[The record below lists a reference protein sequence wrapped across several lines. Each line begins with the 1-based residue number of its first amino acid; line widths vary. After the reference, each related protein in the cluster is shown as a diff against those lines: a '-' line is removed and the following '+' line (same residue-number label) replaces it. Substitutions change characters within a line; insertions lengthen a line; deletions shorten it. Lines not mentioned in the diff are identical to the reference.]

1 MAGARRASCGGHTP
15 SACESG
21 EPAEARGLGH
31 QLQADTREQAVLLS
45 GPPAEAFLLL
55 ELLLAPVLGAR
66 RAGSLS
72 FGNDRD
78 CEGYHTNPRQSSFRT
93 FSCGKANLHRF
104 SNTAL
109 GRRPSSAT
117 SDPPPILGKL
127 PHLRG
132 PHCCHL
138 SGFTA
143 PFPAPTSPKPA
154 AFHLPKS
161 HPPFSQPSIPD
172 PGTDPSAVLRSFQA
186 PPPPGVFVL
195 GDGSGEQAG
204 RRDSEGEKGEASGLS
219 QCERNEY
226 AGERL

>member
-15 SACESG
+15 SACESR
-21 EPAEARGLGH
+21 EPGEARGLGH
-31 QLQADTREQAVLLS
+31 QLQADTREQAGLLS
-45 GPPAEAFLLL
+45 GPQAEAFLLP
-55 ELLLAPVLGAR
+55 ELLLALVLGAR

-93 FSCGKANLHRF
+93 FSCGKAKLHRF

-132 PHCCHL
+132 PHFCHL
-138 SGFTA
+138 RCRGHSPGRKRE
-143 PFPAPTSPKPA
+143 PACGGA
-154 AFHLPKS
+154 
-161 HPPFSQPSIPD
+161 
-172 PGTDPSAVLRSFQA
+172 
-186 PPPPGVFVL
+186 
-195 GDGSGEQAG
+195 AG
-204 RRDSEGEKGEASGLS
+204 RRGGGRGGRS
-219 QCERNEY
+219 
-226 AGERL
+226 

>member
-21 EPAEARGLGH
+21 EPDEARGLAH

-45 GPPAEAFLLL
+45 GSQAEAFLLP
-55 ELLLAPVLGAR
+55 ELLLALVLGAR

-93 FSCGKANLHRF
+93 FSCGKVKLHRF

-132 PHCCHL
+132 PHFCHL
-138 SGFTA
+138 LVACSFSGF
-143 PFPAPTSPKPA
+143 P
-154 AFHLPKS
+154 
-161 HPPFSQPSIPD
+161 
-172 PGTDPSAVLRSFQA
+172 R
-186 PPPPGVFVL
+186 
-195 GDGSGEQAG
+195 GDRLSWV
-204 RRDSEGEKGEASGLS
+204 SGLTRGQEVAKS
-219 QCERNEY
+219 WNS
-226 AGERL
+226 RL

>member
-15 SACESG
+15 SACESR
-21 EPAEARGLGH
+21 EPGEARGLGH
-31 QLQADTREQAVLLS
+31 QLQADTREQAGLLS
-45 GPPAEAFLLL
+45 GPQAEAFLLP
-55 ELLLAPVLGAR
+55 ELLLALVLGAR

-93 FSCGKANLHRF
+93 FSCGKAKLHRF

-132 PHCCHL
+132 PHFCHL
-138 SGFTA
+138 YPTRRA
-143 PFPAPTSPKPA
+143 AAPTCA
-154 AFHLPKS
+154 AA
-161 HPPFSQPSIPD
+161 
-172 PGTDPSAVLRSFQA
+172 GTVR
-186 PPPPGVFVL
+186 
-195 GDGSGEQAG
+195 DGSGSLPAAG
-204 RRDSEGEKGEASGLS
+204 RRGGGRGGRS
-219 QCERNEY
+219 
-226 AGERL
+226 